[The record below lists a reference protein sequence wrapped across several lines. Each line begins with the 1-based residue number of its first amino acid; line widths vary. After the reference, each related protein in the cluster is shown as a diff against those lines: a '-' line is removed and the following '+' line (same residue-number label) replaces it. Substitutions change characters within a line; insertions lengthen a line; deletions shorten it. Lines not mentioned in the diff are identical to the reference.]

1 MAGRK
6 AAAGKSAP
14 AKKAAEKAPKVAR
27 ISRASQTKALSD
39 RAAKV
44 ESNIGGSQSLR
55 DFLTG
60 AGWY

>member
-1 MAGRK
+1 MK
-6 AAAGKSAP
+6 SSKAAGKSASP
-14 AKKAAEKAPKVAR
+14 KGAKGKAAKTTKISQVKV
-27 ISRASQTKALSD
+27 ISD

-44 ESNIGGSQSLR
+44 DKNLGGSQSLR

>member
-1 MAGRK
+1 MTESK
-6 AAAGKSAP
+6 AAGKSASP
-14 AKKAAEKAPKVAR
+14 KRAKSKAHKATKTSKAKVV
-27 ISRASQTKALSD
+27 SD

-44 ESNIGGSQSLR
+44 ESNLGGSQSLR